1 MTEGIHS
8 VRQKNSS
15 VFTVVIDQL
24 VPVVVVQSPV
34 LVDLERPTAAAS
46 SGERQA
52 TASNVGADHV
62 SLFEIAS
69 QKDQPR
75 RRRSTQFEFQTV
87 SWVDFVPHWE
97 REVLDPTARQFL
109 RPNPNRVPYV
119 DGRRRRWRAAADGK
133 TTRNGKR
140 KTPGKQAKSK
150 RRHS

>member
-1 MTEGIHS
+1 MKILWTEECSMRSRCDLGCYATEDDRGETGTGSEVVMTEGIHS

-87 SWVDFVPHWE
+87 S
-97 REVLDPTARQFL
+97 LAS
-109 RPNPNRVPYV
+109 
-119 DGRRRRWRAAADGK
+119 G
-133 TTRNGKR
+133 
-140 KTPGKQAKSK
+140 S
-150 RRHS
+150 